1 MNDINNNQDDRSLHL
16 NNRERDEN
24 PNGITSTDYP
34 NGDHREETAA
44 EVAPGSGAFGRPFA
58 RENADVEIDEET
70 TEGRGVGAF
79 AIVLSIISLFFLPVI
94 LGAAGIIVGFIARRN
109 GANAL
114 GNWAIGIGAVS
125 IILTL
130 FFSPFF

>member
-1 MNDINNNQDDRSLHL
+1 MADIYNNNPNGDDRSLNL
-16 NNRERDEN
+16 ENSEMDEN
-24 PNGITSTDYP
+24 PNAVTSADYP

-44 EVAPGSGAFGRPFA
+44 EIAPERRYMAERPFA
-58 RENADVEIDEET
+58 QDIEEGEA

-79 AIVLSIISLFFLPVI
+79 AIVLSIVSLFFLPII
-94 LGAAGIIVGFIARRN
+94 LGAAGIVTGFIARRGGAAGLGN
-109 GANAL
+109 GAIA
-114 GNWAIGIGAVS
+114 IGAVS